1 MNILKKWFGTPSQV
15 HATRE
20 AVTANTPATTL
31 LSRAQTSVDPYR
43 VDPGFAMPRA
53 DRGFHTQSVYDYRT
67 MNADDLLQLLSKYD
81 PDVSA
86 GVWNFLRLANSGLIV
101 RVLDYKRRPSAK
113 GQAVLEGM
121 LARLAGLEDYTT
133 WTMARSLE
141 SIASQQLK
149 YVLLRG
155 ACSFE
160 LVLNKLRQ
168 ATRFE
173 TVDPV
178 SVKFTHN
185 GPGVYKPFQTD
196 MNGQK
201 VPLDIPTF
209 FWNVLDP
216 DAGSPYETP
225 PFLPVIQAVMFN
237 LSVMQDLQRIVK
249 RVAYPRISIKIIEET
264 LRKFAPVSVQTDETA
279 MANWLNSQKAQIASG
294 LSQLNPEDAAVF
306 FDSMNIDI
314 LEAKANASVDFR
326 PLKEVIDQ
334 RIITGLKSLPT
345 ILGRQF
351 GSSQTLSG
359 VESLLYAKSISSLQ
373 QVVTDPLSRALTLA
387 LRLEGFLGYV
397 VLKYKPVTLKP
408 DHELEAFY
416 SLKQSRVLELLSL
429 GFYTDEEAA
438 EELTGSS
445 TLPDKYTPLSGTK
458 FYEKKGTVDAGA
470 TAATRNP
477 TAAEQ
482 AGAGRNRT

>member
-1 MNILKKWFGTPSQV
+1 MQE
-15 HATRE
+15 HATKT
-20 AVTANTPATTL
+20 AVAESMPTAGR
-31 LSRAQTSVDPYR
+31 LSKAQVSIDPYR
-43 VDPGFAMPRA
+43 VDPGFALPRD
-53 DRGFHTQSVYDYRT
+53 DRGFHTRSVYDYRT
-67 MNADDLLQLLSKYD
+67 LNADDLLQLLSKYD

-86 GVWNFLRLANSGLIV
+86 GIWNFLRLANSGLVV
-101 RVLDYKRRPSAK
+101 RALDYKRRPSAK
-113 GQAVLEGM
+113 GQVILEAM
-121 LARLAGLEDYTT
+121 LARLAGLEDYNT
-133 WTMARSLE
+133 WTLSRSLE

-155 ACSFE
+155 ACGFE
-160 LVLNKLRQ
+160 LVLNNLRQ
-168 ATRFE
+168 ASRFE

-178 SVKFTHN
+178 KVQFTHE
-185 GPGVYKPFQTD
+185 GPGVYKPFQYD
-196 MNGQK
+196 LNGAK

-237 LSVMQDLQRIVK
+237 LSVMQDLQKIVK
-249 RVAYPRISIKIIEET
+249 RVAYPRISIKIVEET
-264 LRKFAPVSVQTDETA
+264 LRKFAPISVQTDETA
-279 MANWLNSQKAQIASG
+279 MANWLNSQKEQIASG

-306 FDSMNIDI
+306 FDSMSIDI
-314 LEAKANASVDFR
+314 LETKANATVDFR

-373 QVVTDPLSRALTLA
+373 QVVTDSLSRALTLA

-416 SLKQSRVLELLSL
+416 SLKQARVLELLSF

-445 TLPDKYTPLSGTK
+445 TLPDSFTALSGTR
-458 FYEKKGTVDAGA
+458 FYEKKGAVDAGA
-470 TAATRNP
+470 IIATRNP
-477 TAAEQ
+477 TASEQ
-482 AGAGRNRT
+482 AGGGRNRT

>member
-1 MNILKKWFGTPSQV
+1 MNILKKWFGTQDQGY
-15 HATRE
+15 ATKSDVE
-20 AVTANTPATTL
+20 ARTPDTRL
-31 LSRAQTSVDPYR
+31 LERAQVSVDPYR
-43 VDPGFAMPRA
+43 VDPGFAMPRN
-53 DRGFHTQSVYDYRT
+53 DRGFHTRSVYDYRT

-86 GVWNFLRLANSGLIV
+86 GIWNFLRLANSGLVI

-113 GQAVLEGM
+113 GQVILESL
-121 LARLAGLEDYTT
+121 LARLSGLEDYTT

-141 SIASQQLK
+141 VFTSQQLK
-149 YVLLRG
+149 YILLRG

-160 LVLNKLRQ
+160 LVLNNLRQ

-173 TVDPV
+173 TIDPV
-178 SVKFTHN
+178 SVQFTHD
-185 GPGVYKPFQTD
+185 GPGSYKPFQVNE
-196 MNGQK
+196 NGQK
-201 VPLDIPTF
+201 VKLDIPTF
-209 FWNVLDP
+209 FWSVLDP

-237 LSVMQDLQRIVK
+237 LSVMQDLQKIVK
-249 RVAYPRISIKIIEET
+249 RVAYPRISIKIVEET
-264 LRKFAPVSVQTDETA
+264 LRKFAPVSVQTDEIA
-279 MANWLNSQKAQIASG
+279 MANWLNNQKSQIATS

-314 LEAKANASVDFR
+314 LETKANASVDFR

-373 QVVTDPLSRALTLA
+373 QVATDPLSRALTLA

-397 VLKYKPVTLKP
+397 VLKHKPVTLKP
-408 DHELEAFY
+408 DHELEAFH

-445 TLPDKYTPLSGTK
+445 TLPDSYAPLSGTR
-458 FYEKKGTVDAGA
+458 FYDKKGTNDASA
-470 TAATRNP
+470 IAATRNP
-477 TAAEQ
+477 TADEQ
-482 AGAGRNRT
+482 AGAGRSRT